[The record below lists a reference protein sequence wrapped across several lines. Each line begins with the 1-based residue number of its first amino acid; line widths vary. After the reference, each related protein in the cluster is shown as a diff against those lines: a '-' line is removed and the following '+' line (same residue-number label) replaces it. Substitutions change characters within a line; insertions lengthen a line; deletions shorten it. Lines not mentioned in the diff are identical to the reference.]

1 MSLRALASSTT
12 LAAVVLTAAV
22 GIAAGTANAAPAPAP
37 AAARIAYAPTADAK
51 ATTITADSGSLAVE
65 DGVFKVK
72 AADGSVVAGTELTF
86 RVDEYVFPIAAE
98 ISGKSATLTPQLD
111 PAKAVYQP
119 VALPFENE
127 AGWRSPYDR
136 EQAAW
141 ARMVSTIG
149 LGATVGALVGGI
161 GGAAVGCVLGG
172 IAGAT
177 VMAATLVGMF
187 GPFLPAAAVG
197 CLGGIAAIG
206 ALGAVAGQVLV
217 TAPVAIAAAAQYFTT
232 INQPFNA
239 PAK

>member
-1 MSLRALASSTT
+1 MSLRAFTSSTT
-12 LAAVVLTAAV
+12 LAAAVLATAV
-22 GIAAGTANAAPAPAP
+22 GLAAGTAQAAQ
-37 AAARIAYAPTADAK
+37 AADPTARISYAPTADAK

-65 DGVFKVK
+65 DGVLEVK

-98 ISGKSATLTPQLD
+98 ISGTSATLTPQLD

-127 AGWRSPYDR
+127 AGWRTPYER

-141 ARMVSTIG
+141 SRMVGTIG
-149 LGATVGALVGGI
+149 LGVSVGTLVGGI

-177 VMAATLVGMF
+177 VAAATIMGMF

-232 INQPFNA
+232 ITAPMPAA

>member
-1 MSLRALASSTT
+1 MSLRAFASPTT
-12 LAAVVLTAAV
+12 LAAVLAATV
-22 GIAAGTANAAPAPAP
+22 GISSGVAEAAPAS
-37 AAARIAYAPTADAK
+37 AAQISYVPSADAK
-51 ATTITADSGSLAVE
+51 STTVTTDSGSLAVE
-65 DGVFKVK
+65 DGVFKVE
-72 AADGSVVAGTELTF
+72 AADGTVLAGTELTF

-98 ISGKSATLTPQLD
+98 ISGRTATLTPQLD
-111 PAKAVYQP
+111 PAEAVYQP

-127 AGWRSPYDR
+127 AGWRTPYER

-141 ARMVSTIG
+141 SRMVSTIG
-149 LGATVGALVGGI
+149 LGASVGTLVGGI

-197 CLGGIAAIG
+197 CLGGIATIG
-206 ALGAVAGQVLV
+206 ALGAVAGQILV
-217 TAPVAIAAAAQYFTT
+217 TAPVTIAAAVQYFTT
-232 INQPFNA
+232 INAPMPPA